1 MSEINS
7 NNKTTTLEMIERI
20 NHVDGFDPNT
30 LAIEYMDLKTQA
42 TRKYLPV
49 LSRLA
54 WFYLKYP
61 EGKVAVQVTQTKSP
75 QSKKDIFV
83 ATARVYPSYK
93 DSPDAYISEGTAS
106 RQYDEKN
113 PTVSPREW
121 AQTAAVGFALRNAGF
136 GIQFSISKGEEDE
149 YNAGVEFGFD
159 EDNPNTSTNED
170 ETIENGEHTDE
181 SEVVAPPVQ
190 TPKRELT
197 PEEKFQR
204 AIAYPCPIQKYADK
218 TLGDMIT
225 LDPKALTWVADKFDK
240 DPAIKAAAQFICEYA
255 KQSA

>member
-1 MSEINS
+1 MSDINS
-7 NNKTTTLEMIERI
+7 NSKTTTLEMIERI

-30 LAIEYMDLKTQA
+30 LAIEYTDLKTQS

-75 QSKKDIFV
+75 QAKKDVFV
-83 ATARVYPSYK
+83 ATARVYPNYK

-106 RQYDEKN
+106 RQYDENN

-136 GIQFSISKGEEDE
+136 GIQFSISKGEIDE

-159 EDNPNTSTNED
+159 EGDTSPINTDDGTTEPQ
-170 ETIENGEHTDE
+170 TI
-181 SEVVAPPVQ
+181 SEQKTEATAPQ
-190 TPKRELT
+190 APKRELT

-204 AIAYPCPIQKYADK
+204 AIAYPCPIQKYSDK

-255 KQSA
+255 QQSA

>member
-30 LAIEYMDLKTQA
+30 LAIEYTDLKTQS

-61 EGKVAVQVTQTKSP
+61 EGKVAVQVSQTK
-75 QSKKDIFV
+75 DVYI
-83 ATARVYPSYK
+83 ATARVYPNYK
-93 DSPDAYISEGTAS
+93 DTPEAYISEGTAS
-106 RQYDEKN
+106 RKYDENN

-136 GIQFSISKGEEDE
+136 GIQFSISKGEIDE

-159 EDNPNTSTNED
+159 EGETSPIDTDDDATESQ
-170 ETIENGEHTDE
+170 TIPEPKQEAKVTD
-181 SEVVAPPVQ
+181 A
-190 TPKRELT
+190 PKRELT

-204 AIAYPCPIQKYADK
+204 AIAYPCPITKYSDK

-255 KQSA
+255 QQSA

>member
-1 MSEINS
+1 MSDINS
-7 NNKTTTLEMIERI
+7 NSKTTTLEMIERI

-30 LAIEYMDLKTQA
+30 LAIEYTDLKTQS

-61 EGKVAVQVTQTKSP
+61 EGKVAVQVSQV
-75 QSKKDIFV
+75 KDVYI
-83 ATARVYPSYK
+83 AAARVYPNYK
-93 DSPDAYISEGTAS
+93 DSPEAYISEGTAS
-106 RQYDEKN
+106 RKYDENN

-136 GIQFSISKGEEDE
+136 GIQFSISKGEIDE

-159 EDNPNTSTNED
+159 EGETSPITID
-170 ETIENGEHTDE
+170 EGTTETEAKLEQKTD
-181 SEVVAPPVQ
+181 APVTQ
-190 TPKRELT
+190 APKRELT

-204 AIAYPCPIQKYADK
+204 AIAYPCPIQKYSDK

-255 KQSA
+255 QQSA